1 MGLSEE
7 IRRQLI
13 EAFKTEQAEHVQK
26 ITQGLLAL
34 EKNVRRG
41 QRRAILDEIFR
52 EAHSLKGGARAVG
65 MTTVE
70 ALGHAIE
77 EVLQHIQE
85 DRMALTPEIFD
96 LLYQAL
102 DAVTAV
108 IGQVEAGETTP
119 SAAVL
124 SLLSCLEQTVSA
136 VTTPADRQAGRE
148 PDEDRAQAATGQ
160 FGGLVEAAEQPNAAL
175 ATGETIRVSIDKL
188 DRLMAQFSE
197 LLGARVRAE
206 QRLSEMRRLQI
217 AVDSWQK
224 EWLAWASPYA
234 TTPLNGGHGH
244 HPYSAPGAAGRAIPS
259 KDVIA
264 KGQDQLR
271 AVTKQTNTLYR
282 DFAND
287 TLRLSVILDELQEE
301 IRRVRM
307 LPLATITAGFARMV
321 RDLAR
326 QYDKEIDLVIAGE
339 ETELDKRVLEQV
351 KDPLIHLL
359 RNAVDHGL
367 EPKRERLR
375 AGKPLR
381 GRITLSAGQQ
391 GSNIVIRV
399 SDDGQGLNLAHI
411 RQAAVRRELLTPAEA
426 ELLSGEEAAN
436 LIFRLGLSTSAII
449 TDISGRGVGL
459 DVVRQNVEQ
468 LHGTLQVTSEP
479 GQGTTFTLSLP
490 LTLASSR
497 GLLVQAGQQTFFL
510 PYATVERMLLVKPE
524 EVTYVAGKPTI
535 TDKDKP
541 VVLAWLEDLL
551 SLPAASRDS
560 NYLTVVIIGA
570 AEKRLGLV
578 VDELEGEQEIV
589 VKSLGRPLARLGGIA
604 GATISGAGQVVLV
617 LHPADLIRLAA
628 RFQGRTA
635 VTGLVLDPK
644 KQRRKQILVVDDS
657 ITTRILEK
665 NILEAAGYLV
675 ELATDGEEALN
686 SLMTS
691 ELPDLIVC
699 DITMPRL
706 DGLALTRQIKSDKRL
721 GSIPVVLVTSLGS
734 PADKARG
741 IEVGADAYIVKSSF
755 DQTNLL
761 DTIEQLIG

>member
-34 EKNVRRG
+34 EKNVRGR
-41 QRRAILDEIFR
+41 QRRAILDEVFR

-65 MTTVE
+65 MPTVE
-70 ALGHAIE
+70 ALGHAVE
-77 EVLQHIQE
+77 ELLQLAKE
-85 DRMALTPEIFD
+85 DRLALTPEIFD
-96 LLYQAL
+96 MLYQAL

-108 IGQVEAGETTP
+108 ISQVEAGETTP
-119 SAAVL
+119 STSVL
-124 SLLSCLEQTVSA
+124 SLLSCLEQAVSA
-136 VTTPADRQAGRE
+136 VKGAAGHEAGQRSGNDDLAANRQ
-148 PDEDRAQAATGQ
+148 DD
-160 FGGLVEAAEQPNAAL
+160 GLVAEAEQPNAATP
-175 ATGETIRVSIDKL
+175 ASETIRVSVDKL

-206 QRLSEMRRLQI
+206 QRLMEMRQLQI
-217 AVDSWQK
+217 AIDSWHK
-224 EWLAWASPYA
+224 ESVSVAAAY
-234 TTPLNGGHGH
+234 TTPTLNKARVQQ
-244 HPYSAPGAAGRAIPS
+244 PYSAPAHSGRTNGTNGVFTRS
-259 KDVIA
+259 
-264 KGQDQLR
+264 QEELR
-271 AVTKQTNTLYR
+271 AVTKQANTLYR

-326 QYDKEIDLVIAGE
+326 QHDKQIDLVLAGE

-367 EPKRERLR
+367 EPGRERSH
-375 AGKPLR
+375 AGKPAR
-381 GRITLSAGQQ
+381 GRITLFAGQQ
-391 GSNIVIRV
+391 GGTILIRV
-399 SDDGQGLNLAHI
+399 SDDGRGLDLAQI
-411 RQAAVRRELLTPAEA
+411 RQAAVRRELLTAAEA
-426 ELLSGEEAAN
+426 DQLTDGEAAH
-436 LIFRLGLSTSAII
+436 LIFRLGLSTSPII

-468 LHGTLQVTSEP
+468 LHGALQVASKP
-479 GQGTTFTLSLP
+479 GEGTTFTLSLP

-510 PYATVERMLLVKPE
+510 PHVSVERMLLVKPGE
-524 EVTYVAGKPTI
+524 IAHVAGRPTI
-535 TDKDKP
+535 GYREKP
-541 VVLAWLEDLL
+541 IVLAWLEDLL

-560 NYLTVVIIGA
+560 KYLTVVIISV

-589 VKSLGRPLARLGGIA
+589 VKSLGKPLARLAGIA
-604 GATISGAGQVVLV
+604 GATISGGGQVVLV

-635 VTGLVLDPK
+635 VTNLAQNQK
-644 KQRRKQILVVDDS
+644 KKRRKEILVVDDS
-657 ITTRILEK
+657 LTTRMLEK

-675 ELATDGEEALN
+675 HLATDGEEALDMLN
-686 SLMTS
+686 RG

-706 DGLALTRQIKSDKRL
+706 DGLALTRHLKSDTRL
-721 GSIPVVLVTSLGS
+721 GNIPVVLVTSLGS